1 MWVAFLQIFILID
14 VLIIGLLAPY
24 LYRHARAHF
33 KPEQHDAHAE
43 NADAALPA
51 AVKARILKDSEAKFE
66 AVVNHSITELQ
77 HNLQHTTTEVNT
89 MIKKLSVDV
98 VNNELEQYRD
108 GLAKL
113 HTQAEKDLGDF
124 KQKMEGHETEMKQ
137 KLADEMTVEKQRLVK
152 QLDTKLGDAVSSFLL
167 DTLQHNVDL
176 GSQSAYLL
184 SVLEEHKA
192 EFIKEVSDET
202 PTA

>member
-1 MWVAFLQIFILID
+1 M
-14 VLIIGLLAPY
+14 
-24 LYRHARAHF
+24 F
-33 KPEQHDAHAE
+33 KPEEHDAHAE
-43 NADAALPA
+43 NTDAALPA

-66 AVVNHSITELQ
+66 AVVSHSITQLQ
-77 HNLQHTTTEVNT
+77 HNLQHTTDEVNT

-98 VNNELEQYRD
+98 VNNELEQYRG

-124 KQKMEGHETEMKQ
+124 KQKMEGHEGEMKQ
-137 KLADEMTVEKQRLVK
+137 KLAEEMAIEKQHLVK
-152 QLDTKLGDAVSSFLL
+152 QIDAKLADAVGSFLVDAL
-167 DTLQHNVDL
+167 GHNVDL
-176 GSQSAYLL
+176 GSQSAYLM

-202 PTA
+202 PAA